1 MKASESINNYNAK
14 LREYANYAARQV
26 KDVCKTI
33 GPRPSGEENEKKAQ
47 ERFAEELKKYS
58 DTVSIEPFDL
68 HPKAFLGWVPLCAVL
83 MILANL
89 LFFIFGF
96 SVVSLAVSALCLFF
110 IVTEFLFYG
119 ETLDPFFPKR
129 TSHNVVAVRKP
140 KGEIKK
146 RIIVSGHVDSSYE
159 WRFTFLGGPKLITL
173 VIGGAV
179 VGIVIALVAEI
190 YCVATGNLMTTPD
203 NLFVTV
209 LKWVMLAW
217 CILFFAAIFFGY
229 AVGVTPLV
237 GYHYGAKNR
246 RELRNLLKKST
257 LLMLL
262 TGVVMFALGESLAG
276 VVAKIYVG
284 YDETLAQMTIHGM
297 RLYAFMLIIMGL
309 NVFASSFFT
318 GLNNGLISAAISFL
332 RSLVFEVIAILLL
345 PRFWGINGVWCAPLF
360 AEGLT
365 LLVSFTLLWWN
376 RKRYGYWG

>member
-217 CILFFAAIFFGY
+217 CILFFAAIFFLNY
-229 AVGVTPLV
+229 KLPVE
-237 GYHYGAKNR
+237 GAND
-246 RELRNLLKKST
+246 N
-257 LLMLL
+257 L
-262 TGVVMFALGESLAG
+262 TGSLASM
-276 VVAKIYVG
+276 A
-284 YDETLAQMTIHGM
+284 
-297 RLYAFMLIIMGL
+297 
-309 NVFASSFFT
+309 
-318 GLNNGLISAAISFL
+318 
-332 RSLVFEVIAILLL
+332 
-345 PRFWGINGVWCAPLF
+345 
-360 AEGLT
+360 
-365 LLVSFTLLWWN
+365 
-376 RKRYGYWG
+376 